1 MSRRLARTLFEREVW
16 RIDDVVKSGK
26 TRQFGA
32 GALPSVNLRQRDR
45 HVNTLCALTAEGK
58 RRHVVGEMT
67 ADEIAGGG
75 VYDRSVGHKKYVKIF
90 VCV

>member
-1 MSRRLARTLFEREVW
+1 MR
-16 RIDDVVKSGK
+16 RIDDAVEGCK

-32 GALPSVNLRQRDR
+32 GTLPAGNLRQRDR
-45 HVNTLCALTAEGK
+45 HVNTLCALTAKGE